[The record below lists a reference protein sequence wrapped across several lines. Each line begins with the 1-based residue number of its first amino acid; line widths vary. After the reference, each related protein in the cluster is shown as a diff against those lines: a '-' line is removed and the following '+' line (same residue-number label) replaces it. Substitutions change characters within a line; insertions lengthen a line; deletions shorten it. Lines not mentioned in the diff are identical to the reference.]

1 MGARDSCDGGGER
14 LVSETGWWGGGKGG
28 DTNGA
33 GAEQRCGA
41 GGAQGLSWIP
51 SLQRSEAAAPGPRFA
66 PLHVWVLRPRQ
77 RRPQCKGPG
86 GTGGRPYP
94 TPLLR
99 GTPRCG
105 RWDASVCLSVCLSVC
120 PLLPSPLCS
129 PQCPPS
135 TRLAPVLFHIPNSQP
150 PPRLLWAPI
159 EEATPVCL
167 QLNESQRGEQFPA
180 RVCVR
185 I

>member
-1 MGARDSCDGGGER
+1 MGARDSCDGGGEG

-51 SLQRSEAAAPGPRFA
+51 SLQRSGAAAPGPRFA

-77 RRPQCKGPG
+77 RHPQCKGPG

-105 RWDASVCLSVCLSVC
+105 RWDASVCLSVCPSVRC
-120 PLLPSPLCS
+120 SHPRFALPSVPHPHVSLLSYSTS
-129 PQCPPS
+129 PTLS
-135 TRLAPVLFHIPNSQP
+135 P

>member
-1 MGARDSCDGGGER
+1 MLETGSWLRGWEKLLWHRGGEQSRRAVGARDSCDGGGER

-51 SLQRSEAAAPGPRFA
+51 SLQRSGAAAPGPRFA

-77 RRPQCKGPG
+77 RHPQCKGPG

-105 RWDASVCLSVCLSVC
+105 RWDASVCLSVC

-150 PPRLLWAPI
+150 PPPAFYGLL
-159 EEATPVCL
+159 
-167 QLNESQRGEQFPA
+167 
-180 RVCVR
+180 
-185 I
+185 